1 MSHKHVIMLSSLFST
16 NPGLVRI
23 QSIKFLDSLLLNNI
37 IYNSSGRSLNPM
49 IGWKFSPSLHK
60 TLLLEETQI
69 VVMLEPV
76 YANSQAWTNFS
87 FILAMSGISI
97 LIYHLHAWPPDSA
110 NPTLIEWSDMVYDIC
125 TKHVLPLY
133 WLVVRCYLFPMK
145 CSPSQVYRQR
155 EQSEV
160 QFSQPCIYPQQER
173 MLPVLPT
180 EQYAEWNC

>member
-1 MSHKHVIMLSSLFST
+1 MCLCYLVCLALTLDLWGFSLLSSLTVFSST
-16 NPGLVRI
+16 TSSTIPVAGA
-23 QSIKFLDSLLLNNI
+23 STLL
-37 IYNSSGRSLNPM
+37 
-49 IGWKFSPSLHK
+49 IGWKFPPSLHK

-97 LIYHLHAWPPDSA
+97 LIYHLHVWPLDSA

-133 WLVVRCYLFPMK
+133 WLVVRCYLFLMK

-155 EQSEV
+155 EQSKV
-160 QFSQPCIYPQQER
+160 QFSQPCIYPQ
-173 MLPVLPT
+173 
-180 EQYAEWNC
+180 